1 MFEAEPP
8 TGGVVAALLGLKNF
22 RIYIRTSMKFQERKS
37 DSKTKKLF
45 NWSVRWDW
53 LFEIAISLLNGAYL
67 WEMITAYIMD
77 GSINIKNVT

>member
-45 NWSVRWDW
+45 N
-53 LFEIAISLLNGAYL
+53 
-67 WEMITAYIMD
+67 
-77 GSINIKNVT
+77 